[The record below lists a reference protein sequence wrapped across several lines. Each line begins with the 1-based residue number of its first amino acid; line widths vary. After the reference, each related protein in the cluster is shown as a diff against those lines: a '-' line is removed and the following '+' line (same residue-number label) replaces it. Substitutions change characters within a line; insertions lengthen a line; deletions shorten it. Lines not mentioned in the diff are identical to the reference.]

1 MPIRTTLLL
10 IITLYFMTPAMAQEK
25 TYYKDTETLPYSVTM
40 RFSEDAEVR
49 DYPPALAVATNG
61 NSSTGAFQLLF
72 RYISGDNT
80 ANNEIAM
87 TSPVMT
93 DEKTERGEKIAMTSP
108 VERSTRYDMMFFLP
122 SQFTIKT
129 APKPTHPDVVLVEIP
144 QRTLAAITYSGFN
157 NQEQQQEKMDE
168 LMALLAQNGFDI
180 VGKPSYL
187 GYDSPFTLPWNKR
200 HEIIIPVTKYQQ
212 GQP

>member
-40 RFSEDAEVR
+40 RFSEDAEIR

-72 RYISGDNT
+72 RYISGDNK

-108 VERSTRYDMMFFLP
+108 VERSTR
-122 SQFTIKT
+122 
-129 APKPTHPDVVLVEIP
+129 
-144 QRTLAAITYSGFN
+144 
-157 NQEQQQEKMDE
+157 
-168 LMALLAQNGFDI
+168 
-180 VGKPSYL
+180 
-187 GYDSPFTLPWNKR
+187 
-200 HEIIIPVTKYQQ
+200 
-212 GQP
+212 